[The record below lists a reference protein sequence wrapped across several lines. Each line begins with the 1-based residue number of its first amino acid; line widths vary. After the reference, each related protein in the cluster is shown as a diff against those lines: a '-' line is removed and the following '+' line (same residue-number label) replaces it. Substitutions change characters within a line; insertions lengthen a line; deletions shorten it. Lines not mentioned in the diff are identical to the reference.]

1 MRIFKMLT
9 LADIIAATKS
19 KDGDIYSDLY
29 KDVYGSRPR
38 YAQFASVEEFDADY
52 ERLVKR
58 LSEQLAEE
66 KVQQARNFEDFM
78 RRVDGIMRTV
88 MGSDRADA
96 VRILC
101 AAEGIDEE
109 EFAFYGLE
117 SLEYKFDLKYG
128 SIARWL
134 SE

>member
-1 MRIFKMLT
+1 MLT